1 MSSVFG
7 WGKII
12 TSDEY
17 LLQINGFLRVHKDGR
32 CERFVGNKTV
42 PTGIDPS
49 TGVQSKDVV
58 ISPENNLSVRLYFPK
73 TTSQNQ
79 KLPVLIYYHGGG
91 FVVESAKSPSYHPTL
106 NLLAANSGVIVVS
119 VDYRLAP
126 EYLLPIA
133 YNDSWEAIKWVAV
146 HGREGGP
153 EPWLNDVA
161 DFEKVY
167 LAGDSA
173 GANIAH
179 NMAIRLGSYPIDGI
193 NLEGVILLHPFFGGE
208 DPIGSECGKH
218 QQLKA
223 FTDQF
228 WKLANP
234 SGSGLDDPL
243 FNPEKDPNLGG
254 FGCSKILVCVA
265 EKDTLRDRGVNYKEL
280 MEKSGWIGELEMMET
295 KGEDHVFFL
304 FNPSCENACSLHN
317 RVCTFINQ
325 TRYQS
330 RC

>member
-32 CERFVGNKTV
+32 CERSVGNKTV

-58 ISPENNLSVRLYFPK
+58 ISPETNLSVRLYLPK
-73 TTSQNQ
+73 TSSPNQ

-91 FVVESAKSPSYHPTL
+91 FVVESAKSPTYHPTL
-106 NLLAANSGVIVVS
+106 NLLAARSGVIVVS
-119 VDYRLAP
+119 VDYRLGP
-126 EYLLPIA
+126 EYLLPIG
-133 YNDSWEAIKWVAV
+133 YNDSWDAINWVAT

-153 EPWLNDVA
+153 EPWLNDAA
-161 DFEKVY
+161 DFQKVF

-179 NMAIRLGSYPIDGI
+179 NMAIRLGSDPTDAIK
-193 NLEGVILLHPFFGGE
+193 LEGIILLHPYFGGE

-218 QQLKA
+218 KQLKA

-243 FNPEKDPNLGG
+243 FNPEKNPNLERL
-254 FGCSKILVCVA
+254 GCSKILVCVA
-265 EKDTLRDRGVNYKEL
+265 EKDSLRDRGLNYRDL
-280 MEKSGWIGELEMMET
+280 MDKSGWSGEVEMMET

-325 TRYQS
+325 THYQS